1 MDELIEAT
9 NLAVGYGGRPQWSGA
24 YFQLKHGEFAAVIG
38 PNGSGK
44 STLLKALTG
53 QVAIIEGEVRI
64 DGVGIGEG
72 RRKIGYVPQR
82 RNLDQDTVITSRE
95 FALLPHRARRLI
107 NRSKSERS
115 VSETLVG
122 EALDSLGIADLA
134 DRSISTL
141 SGGQLQR
148 VYIAQALSQR
158 PELLLLD
165 EPLSNLDI
173 RASAQLAK
181 SVSELVRN
189 RGVGVML
196 VAHDLNPLLPY
207 LDKVLFVAN
216 GRVVCGYPDEV
227 LTTERLSD
235 LFELP
240 VEVVRDSRGRIAI
253 MGDFSE
259 AHHD

>member
-1 MDELIEAT
+1 MTELVSAK
-9 NLAVGYGGRPQWSGA
+9 NLAVGYMSRTQWSHA
-24 YFQLKHGEFAAVIG
+24 DFQLSQGEFAAVIG

-53 QVAIIEGEVRI
+53 QVEIIEGELLI
-64 DGVGIGEG
+64 DGLGIGEG
-72 RRKIGYVPQR
+72 RRMIGYVPQR
-82 RNLDQDTVITSRE
+82 RNLDEDTVITSRE

-107 NRSKSERS
+107 NNSKAERLESER
-115 VSETLVG
+115 LVD
-122 EALDSLGIADLA
+122 EALDSLGIGDLA
-134 DRSISTL
+134 NRSISTL

-181 SVSELVRN
+181 SVSELVRG

-227 LTTERLSD
+227 LTSERLTD

-240 VEVVRDSRGRIAI
+240 VEVVRDSSGRIAI

>member
-1 MDELIEAT
+1 MVDLVSARG
-9 NLAVGYGGRPQWSGA
+9 LSVGYQGKPQWSGVD
-24 YFQLKHGEFAAVIG
+24 FQLQHGEFAAVIG

-44 STLLKALTG
+44 STLLKGLTG
-53 QVAIIEGEVRI
+53 QVGVISGELKI
-64 DGVGIGEG
+64 DGLNVYEG

-82 RNLDQDTVITSRE
+82 RNLDQDTVITARE

-107 NRSKSERS
+107 NRSNEERRASER
-115 VSETLVG
+115 LVEESLG
-122 EALDSLGIADLA
+122 SLGIADLA

-181 SVSELVRN
+181 SVSELVRG